1 VKNIILALLLFQ
13 NSPQPVG
20 VVTGV
25 VNGPNGM
32 PASGVRVFAIE
43 AREGIAP
50 AKTSLALES
59 ISVTD
64 DKGRYRLEIATGRYY
79 IASGSVESPTY
90 SPGTP
95 DIAAAREVRVTAG
108 TVVTNVDFSS
118 FIPAA
123 RRVEFDSQFALP
135 PGSTGVLGGVLR
147 YADGTPASGI
157 VITAVPSPL
166 SPATVSAS
174 PNSVIQLMAR
184 FRTLAR
190 SDANGRYRINNV
202 APGTYIVAA
211 GSAET
216 PEFYPGTS
224 DIQAAKS
231 ITTTPTTNL
240 DMLDFTVSAR
250 PNGMRVSGRVTAS
263 GQVPALGAMLRI
275 RSLSTVSQS
284 TAVVGLPS
292 RLPQNATLLDA
303 DGRFEYL
310 DVPPGEYALEAV
322 LSGVPPLSRNI
333 AVRDQPLADLE
344 LSIPIAVF
352 SGSIVWEDGSALPSP
367 QSFGEAIVTTVNNSS
382 FVTSIMMPISPT
394 GIFERPME
402 ADEYRFHVRN
412 LPEGYAIQSITSDGK
427 DLLKETVKVGN
438 GGRVNVE
445 IRVRKKTKP
454 EPGEIP
460 LSGKALDAVTGA
472 PVAAE
477 LVTICCRDAG
487 VAERF
492 STPLSSDGSFEFK
505 SIPPGHYD
513 VGLQVAS
520 GRPNLFVVDSRVD
533 VGNGGVS
540 GLEILS
546 AQRFISVMAFIA
558 NEAGGHLDAG
568 SSASVVFV
576 GTLPS
581 NRVTAT
587 QGDTGAWSALLP
599 GGDIYTVTVENL
611 PTGYSVK
618 STSGPID
625 FRTYVPVVN
634 SIGAPPPDPVARITL
649 TTP

>member
-1 VKNIILALLLFQ
+1 
-13 NSPQPVG
+13 
-20 VVTGV
+20 
-25 VNGPNGM
+25 M
-32 PASGVRVFAIE
+32 
-43 AREGIAP
+43 
-50 AKTSLALES
+50 
-59 ISVTD
+59 
-64 DKGRYRLEIATGRYY
+64 
-79 IASGSVESPTY
+79 
-90 SPGTP
+90 
-95 DIAAAREVRVTAG
+95 
-108 TVVTNVDFSS
+108 
-118 FIPAA
+118 
-123 RRVEFDSQFALP
+123 
-135 PGSTGVLGGVLR
+135 
-147 YADGTPASGI
+147 
-157 VITAVPSPL
+157 
-166 SPATVSAS
+166 
-174 PNSVIQLMAR
+174 
-184 FRTLAR
+184 
-190 SDANGRYRINNV
+190 
-202 APGTYIVAA
+202 
-211 GSAET
+211 
-216 PEFYPGTS
+216 
-224 DIQAAKS
+224 
-231 ITTTPTTNL
+231 
-240 DMLDFTVSAR
+240 
-250 PNGMRVSGRVTAS
+250 
-263 GQVPALGAMLRI
+263 
-275 RSLSTVSQS
+275 
-284 TAVVGLPS
+284 
-292 RLPQNATLLDA
+292 
-303 DGRFEYL
+303 
-310 DVPPGEYALEAV
+310 
-322 LSGVPPLSRNI
+322 
-333 AVRDQPLADLE
+333 
-344 LSIPIAVF
+344 
-352 SGSIVWEDGSALPSP
+352 
-367 QSFGEAIVTTVNNSS
+367 
-382 FVTSIMMPISPT
+382 
-394 GIFERPME
+394 
-402 ADEYRFHVRN
+402 
-412 LPEGYAIQSITSDGK
+412 
-427 DLLKETVKVGN
+427 
-438 GGRVNVE
+438 
-445 IRVRKKTKP
+445 
-454 EPGEIP
+454 
-460 LSGKALDAVTGA
+460 SGKALDAVTGA